1 MEDMGTGRGRGGSEA
16 GGWGGEMGGGDGKR
30 GGGAARWELRGYLK
44 SEMTVATG
52 DFFPSSSS
60 LKSAI

>member
-1 MEDMGTGRGRGGSEA
+1 MGN
-16 GGWGGEMGGGDGKR
+16 GDG
-30 GGGAARWELRGYLK
+30 GPGAARWELRGYLK
-44 SEMTVATG
+44 SEMTAATG